1 MTKFPSKPGADG
13 WREKVS
19 RTIQLAPISLRAIT
33 RACGTVFTV
42 PGNPLAFLTPMR
54 RSEIDHTKRMPK
66 LTIMPRYI
74 EKLLVC
80 TLLSIAAIQAC
91 AENLVTIK
99 ETALPVFSG
108 SPTVMLVAFEQPVLI
123 QGKVLWRLDESHMK
137 WVQTEWHPS
146 GPVVGFV
153 VNGRRPYLLHE
164 IHEGQGV
171 RRVELFPDATAPAGR
186 TLPDLPIS
194 LVQARGAVLGGVL
207 HLAGNTTDGT
217 AHWLSIDPSMPQPEW
232 KMLVPCAAQS
242 LGVTSVV
249 AQDAAIYMTLALP
262 DGTADQL
269 WRYASAEGWSE
280 KGALPGS
287 VAEGAARAI
296 GQAHVLFLVRT
307 APATAATASGGS
319 QLITYHTITNGFARQ
334 GAAISENVRRG
345 TGWRNGMLWEPA
357 GKDAINT
364 NLNLSEVEGNK
375 LLLRPLD
382 WVMII
387 LYLVSIAGIGAYC
400 YWREEKQSTAE
411 FFVGSRTIPF
421 WAAAVSLY
429 VTSTSSIGYIAT
441 TAKAFATNWQ
451 YLVGNLVGVF
461 GLVFVAIWIVPM
473 LRRLKL
479 VSVFDYLEQRFH
491 PSVRLMASAMCIVL
505 HLGGRMSI
513 ILFLPSLAIATI
525 TGFDM
530 AWSILIMGLVTIG
543 YTALGGMRAV
553 IWTDILQFIVKV
565 GGLVFVAAY
574 ITAKLD
580 GGVGEFVSSAAAAD
594 KMKMLD
600 WSFDLTKATVWGFIF
615 VVLME
620 TVLTFPKDQVLMQR
634 VFTTKSDKE
643 AGRSVWLFAAII
655 VPASWLF
662 YLIGTGLWV
671 FYQNH
676 PERMNPLLSIDA
688 TFPLFIAAELPAG
701 ITGLI
706 IAGIFAASMATCS
719 SIINSVATMVSV
731 DFYER
736 LAKKPTQEVSI
747 RLAEIVTV
755 IAGLI
760 GIGLALILS
769 RYNINS
775 YLDVALELYGLL
787 GGGFGGAYTLGMFSR
802 RANWQGVLIG
812 MFASV
817 VLTFA
822 AWSVNLVHPFVYLGI
837 AILFSI
843 VFGYIGSLFFPAPA
857 PESLKGLVIQ
867 R

>member
-1 MTKFPSKPGADG
+1 MQVTEFSCQSGAHNSSEKILEAINMAPVCRSEVDHSKRMT
-13 WREKVS
+13 R
-19 RTIQLAPISLRAIT
+19 RTIALRTFAK
-33 RACGTVFTV
+33 F
-42 PGNPLAFLTPMR
+42 F
-54 RSEIDHTKRMPK
+54 
-66 LTIMPRYI
+66 
-74 EKLLVC
+74 VC
-80 TLLSIAAIQAC
+80 AMLSTGAIQAS
-91 AENLVTIK
+91 AENLVTVK
-99 ETALPVFSG
+99 STLLPVFPG
-108 SPTVMLVAFEQPVLI
+108 TPTTLVTAFEQPVVVNDNVFWQLNAV
-123 QGKVLWRLDESHMK
+123 GNE
-137 WVQTEWHPS
+137 WVKAERQPS
-146 GPVVGFV
+146 GVVGGFIA
-153 VNGRRPYLLHE
+153 NGRRPYLLLE
-164 IHEGQGV
+164 ANDGSGV
-171 RRVELFPDATAPAGR
+171 RRVELFPDATALAEKA
-186 TLPDLPIS
+186 LPVLPE
-194 LVQARGAVLGGVL
+194 LPMALLGARGAVLGGIVY
-207 HLAGNTTDGT
+207 LAGHSADG
-217 AHWLSIDPSMPQPEW
+217 AAYWLSIDPRALQPAW
-232 KMLVPCAAQS
+232 QTLVPGAAQS
-242 LGVTSVV
+242 FEVTSLV
-249 AQDAAIYMTLALP
+249 AQDSAIYMTVSSP
-262 DGTADQL
+262 PGKGDQL
-269 WRYASAEGWSE
+269 WRWTPDAGWSNR
-280 KGALPGS
+280 GGLPGS
-287 VAEGAARAI
+287 VVDGAARAI
-296 GQAHVLFLVRT
+296 GQAHVLYLVRLVT
-307 APATAATASGGS
+307 TKSGGS
-319 QLITYHTITNGFARQ
+319 QLLTYHTITQGFANQ
-334 GAAISENVRRG
+334 GKPIAGDARHG
-345 TGWRNGMLWEPA
+345 TGWRNGLLWETGGDNA
-357 GKDAINT
+357 ASSAFNI
-364 NLNLSEVEGNK
+364 SEIEGNI

-387 LYLVSIAGIGAYC
+387 LYLVSIVGIGAYC
-400 YWREEKQSTAE
+400 FWREEKQTTAE

-421 WAAAVSLY
+421 WAAAISLY

-441 TAKAFATNWQ
+441 TAKAFSTNWQ
-451 YLVGNLVGVF
+451 YLVGNLMNVL

-530 AWSILIMGLVTIG
+530 TWSILLMGLVTIG
-543 YTALGGMRAV
+543 YTAVGGMRAV

-565 GGLVFVAAY
+565 GGLFFVLAF
-574 ITAKLD
+574 IFMKLD
-580 GGVGEFVSSAAAAD
+580 GGATEFFATANAAGKT
-594 KMKMLD
+594 KMFD
-600 WSFDLTKATVWGFIF
+600 WSFDLTKATVWGFVFLII
-615 VVLME
+615 ME
-620 TVLTFPKDQVLMQR
+620 IVLTFPKDQVLMQR

-655 VPASWLF
+655 FPASWLF
-662 YLIGTGLWV
+662 YMIGAGLWV
-671 FYQNH
+671 FYQSH
-676 PERMNPLLSIDA
+676 PERMNPLLSVDA

-736 LAKKPTQEVSI
+736 LAKKPTQAVSI
-747 RLAEIVTV
+747 RLAEFVTV
-755 IAGLI
+755 VAGLI

-775 YLDVALELYGLL
+775 YLDTALELYGLL
-787 GGGFGGAYTLGMFSR
+787 GGGFGGAYTLGMFTR

-822 AWSVNLVHPFVYLGI
+822 AWSVNLVHPFIYLAI